1 MSAYIV
7 EADTLYRVINLITK
21 IDYVNNSLKP
31 IKDEA
36 ILTPQI
42 LFNKLNT
49 LNRFAISERY
59 EAEKMTD
66 KPSYKFNLERYNKVV
81 SNTNQY
87 QNFKSLQCLTYQCAE
102 GEAFKSDLYKSLEE
116 FERSFAVQIISSLK
130 QYEQSTW
137 S

>member
-21 IDYVNNSLKP
+21 INYVNNSLKP

-66 KPSYKFNLERYNKVV
+66 KPSYKFNLERCNQVV

>member
-66 KPSYKFNLERYNKVV
+66 KPSYKFNLERYNQVV

>member
-21 IDYVNNSLKP
+21 INYVNNSLKP

-66 KPSYKFNLERYNKVV
+66 KPSYKFNLERYNQIV

>member
-66 KPSYKFNLERYNKVV
+66 KPSYKFNLERYNQVV

-102 GEAFKSDLYKSLEE
+102 GEAFKSDLYKTLES
-116 FERSFAVQIISSLK
+116 FERNYAFQIISSLK

>member
-21 IDYVNNSLKP
+21 IDYVSNSLRS

-49 LNRFAISERY
+49 LNRYAISQRY

-66 KPSYKFNLERYNKVV
+66 KPSYKFNLERYH
-81 SNTNQY
+81 
-87 QNFKSLQCLTYQCAE
+87 
-102 GEAFKSDLYKSLEE
+102 
-116 FERSFAVQIISSLK
+116 
-130 QYEQSTW
+130 
-137 S
+137 

>member
-21 IDYVNNSLKP
+21 IDYVSNSLKP
-31 IKDEA
+31 IKEEA
-36 ILTPQI
+36 IMTPQI
-42 LFNKLNT
+42 LFNKLNV

-59 EAEKMTD
+59 EDEPMTN
-66 KPSYKFNLERYNKVV
+66 KPSYKFNLDRYYQVA
-81 SNTNQY
+81 SNTNQF
-87 QNFKSLQCLTYQCAE
+87 QNLKSLQCLTYQCAE
-102 GEAFKSDLYKSLEE
+102 GEAIKSDLYKTLES
-116 FERSFAVQIISSLK
+116 FERNYAFQIISSLK

>member
-21 IDYVNNSLKP
+21 IDYVSNSLKP
-31 IKDEA
+31 IKEEA
-36 ILTPQI
+36 IITPQI

-49 LNRFAISERY
+49 LNRYAISQRY

-66 KPSYKFNLERYNKVV
+66 KPSYKFNLERYNQVA

-87 QNFKSLQCLTYQCAE
+87 QNFKSLQCFHYQCSE
-102 GEAFKSDLYKSLEE
+102 GEAMKADLYKALDK
-116 FERSFAVQIISSLK
+116 FERSFAIQIISSVK
-130 QYEQSTW
+130 QYDQSTW

>member
-1 MSAYIV
+1 MSTYIV

-21 IDYVNNSLKP
+21 IDYVSNSLRS

-49 LNRFAISERY
+49 LNRYAISQRY
-59 EAEKMTD
+59 EAEKMTN
-66 KPSYKFNLERYNKVV
+66 KPSYKFNSKKYDEVCSK
-81 SNTNQY
+81 TNQY
-87 QNFKSLQCLTYQCAE
+87 QNFKSLQCFHYQCSE
-102 GEAFKSDLYKSLEE
+102 GEAMKADLYEALDK
-116 FERSFAVQIISSLK
+116 FERSFAIQIISSLK
-130 QYEQSTW
+130 QYDQSTW

>member
-21 IDYVNNSLKP
+21 INYVNNSLKP

-66 KPSYKFNLERYNKVV
+66 KPSYKFNLERYNQVV